1 MFRKVVFL
9 GALVWLIVVALAA
22 TDLTAQKGKEEVGP
36 PQEGEA
42 VGPSK
47 EDEEAG
53 SLKRIVP
60 HKTRVLV
67 GLTRQFRTVGIP
79 DAVTWAVVDSS
90 DEEVGTIDTTGLFTA
105 LKGGWVIIGVKDPQT
120 GDVLAS
126 TDTVWVMGGPTKV
139 DRRGGRVFAASDT
152 FVVVHFPPDATERAM
167 TVLIEKRG
175 IHELP
180 EKAKGRGVAVAV
192 FEFTAVDAETGEDV
206 GKKGFKAKVRLT
218 LHYNDEDIPEGVAE
232 EDLVVAT
239 FDEDEEEWKVVP
251 EEAVVEVD
259 LEANT
264 ITVETDHASL
274 WAVMDETSL
283 AVPVRS
289 NTWGKVKAGF
299 AR

>member
-1 MFRKVVFL
+1 
-9 GALVWLIVVALAA
+9 
-22 TDLTAQKGKEEVGP
+22 
-36 PQEGEA
+36 
-42 VGPSK
+42 
-47 EDEEAG
+47 
-53 SLKRIVP
+53 
-60 HKTRVLV
+60 
-67 GLTRQFRTVGIP
+67 
-79 DAVTWAVVDSS
+79 
-90 DEEVGTIDTTGLFTA
+90 
-105 LKGGWVIIGVKDPQT
+105 
-120 GDVLAS
+120 
-126 TDTVWVMGGPTKV
+126 MGGPTKV

-152 FVVVHFPPDATERAM
+152 FVVVHFPPNAAERAM

-180 EKAKGRGVAVAV
+180 EKAKGKGVAVAV

-289 NTWGKVKAGF
+289 NTWGKIKAGF